1 MTRHSENFDGFFI
14 CLHHFKMFVVYILY
28 SDITSRFYIGQTAD
42 LINRLEEHNAG
53 ETPSIKNGKPW
64 RVVWSVQVSSRS
76 EAVKLET
83 KIKNRG
89 AKRFL
94 HDNGILTW

>member
-28 SDITSRFYIGQTAD
+28 SDITSRFYIGQTDD
-42 LINRLEEHNAG
+42 LINRLKEHNAG

-76 EAVKLET
+76 EAVMLET